1 VTQATLDTAL
11 AEQTTQIDN
20 IRQLVAGGGFTTDV
34 HKFDSR
40 SDTLVWAKKFL
51 PGTPMYGCFSDVL
64 IVLAAIRNT
73 VSYAEDMER
82 SEVHMTRVKRH
93 PAESRVVQSFMTT
106 IPELYAGPKTGV
118 DATSTKFFGA
128 FKEYSK
134 WDAGMI
140 TSTGLYNRIASNLPS
155 TQQGLEATI
164 RTRLIGYPEAI
175 QLCTQ
180 LLSLSVT
187 FVNTKATFMAT
198 FYRELKISAFGTENP
213 GAPAEKLCW
222 KIVTLCIRTLFV
234 ELRKVRVEAEAAH
247 TSEDNANGLYL
258 WGVLQAHRVMKD
270 FADKNFS
277 MHPAFYPQLMM
288 FLFENGTPRQDFDEL
303 KRMVKEL
310 KGLPGLLEKL
320 SQRLDNALSRIDSLE
335 KRPRK

>member
-1 VTQATLDTAL
+1 
-11 AEQTTQIDN
+11 
-20 IRQLVAGGGFTTDV
+20 
-34 HKFDSR
+34 
-40 SDTLVWAKKFL
+40 
-51 PGTPMYGCFSDVL
+51 
-64 IVLAAIRNT
+64 
-73 VSYAEDMER
+73 
-82 SEVHMTRVKRH
+82 MTRVKRH

-118 DATSTKFFGA
+118 DATSTEFFGA

-175 QLCTQ
+175 KLCTQ

-247 TSEDNANGLYL
+247 TSEDNANGFYL